1 MVHSRGKLNGFAEG
15 ITSVKFEDFEVES
28 TDLNGNGEKRR
39 KKKER
44 KKS

>member
-1 MVHSRGKLNGFAEG
+1 MNGFAEG

-39 KKKER
+39 KGEKER